1 MTLNHDTRQVT
12 TLCRMCDHGCGM
24 EVTVEN
30 GKPVRV
36 KGSGNH
42 PFNKGWLCAKG
53 RAALDLFYSPF
64 RLTSPIVREGGG
76 SREVNWDEALSYVS
90 KKLLRLKEA
99 YGPQSLAI
107 YYGEGVG
114 HQEIRSYM
122 KRFANVYGTPNF
134 CGVGSI
140 CNTARTIAETL
151 TFGGLTKPD
160 IPNTRLLVVWGGNP
174 LISHEPYPPG
184 EIGKLRK
191 RGGQLIVVDPRKTE
205 TAMKADV
212 HLPIKPGSDA
222 VLILN
227 VLHVLLR
234 EDLWDKAF
242 VAKWILDFQEFSETL
257 RDERFSPERGV
268 PVTGISPET
277 VRTVARA
284 YARTKPAGIFT
295 GNGLEHHGHGVNT
308 IRLLALLKAI
318 TGNLDV
324 PGGDLFTPRPKLKDI
339 TAPLPESPVPP
350 VGIER
355 FPVFCRTRRE
365 AHALSLPDAILDGN
379 PYPVKGMI
387 IAGGNPSLG
396 WPDSKRTVDALKA
409 LDFLMVI
416 DVVRSP
422 DSQYAQVILPACSF
436 LERDEHRVNVYQN
449 LSCIS
454 ARTRVVEPRFG
465 LPDQMIWMEL
475 ARSLGYGEHFPWK
488 SCADGID
495 DLLVDEGLTYR
506 DLVAQ
511 GGIHEY
517 ERRRFRKY
525 EDKGFHTP
533 SGKVEIYPELLK
545 ELGFDPSPVMKKFFQ
560 APEPSE
566 EYPLLLTTGGNL
578 LCYTHWQFRY
588 LPKLKKMVPEPLCEI
603 HPSTAKYY
611 GLLEGERVE
620 VRTKFGSVRVKVRLT
635 ERIRHDTIHIPQG
648 WEEANANVLTG
659 MSGADPISGFP
670 NLKSVPCRLSPQRH
684 RGHRET
690 QIFHLPGATGK

>member
-1 MTLNHDTRQVT
+1 MTLNHETRQVT

-30 GKPVRV
+30 EMPVAV
-36 KGSGNH
+36 KGSRKH
-42 PFNKGWLCAKG
+42 PFNQGWLCAKG
-53 RAALDLFYSPF
+53 RSALDFFSSP
-64 RLTSPIVREGGG
+64 S
-76 SREVNWDEALSYVS
+76 
-90 KKLLRLKEA
+90 RLKTPMIRKGSEFEEA
-99 YGPQSLAI
+99 TWEDALAYASEKMHRLRETYGPQSLAI

-160 IPNTRLLVVWGGNP
+160 IPNTHLLIVWGGNP
-174 LISHEPYPPG
+174 MISHEPYPPG
-184 EIGKLRK
+184 EIEKLRK
-191 RGGQLIVVDPRKTE
+191 RGGQVIVVDPRKTE
-205 TAMKADV
+205 TAMKADI
-212 HLPIKPGSDA
+212 HLAVKPGTDA

-227 VLHVLLR
+227 LLHVIFH
-234 EDLWDKAF
+234 EELWDKPF
-242 VAKWILDFQEFSETL
+242 VEKWIHGFQAFCEAV
-257 RDERFSPERGV
+257 RDQAFSPERGQRM
-268 PVTGISPET
+268 TGITPET
-277 VRTVARA
+277 VRSVART
-284 YARTKPAGIFT
+284 YASTKPASIFT

-324 PGGDLFTPRPKLKDI
+324 PGGDLFTPRPKLRDI
-339 TAPLPESPVPP
+339 TTPLPEPSMPP
-350 VGIER
+350 VGMER
-355 FPVFCRTRRE
+355 FPVFCRTRKE
-365 AHALSLPDAILDGN
+365 AHALSLPDAILEGK
-379 PYPVKGMI
+379 PYPIKGMVI
-387 IAGGNPSLG
+387 TGGNPSLE
-396 WPDSKRTVDALKA
+396 WPDSKRTVEALQA
-409 LDFLMVI
+409 LEFLMVI

-422 DSQYAQVILPACSF
+422 DSEYAHVILPACTF

-475 ARSLGYGEHFPWK
+475 ARSMGYGESFAWEN
-488 SCADGID
+488 CAQGID
-495 DLLVDEGLTYR
+495 EMLKDQGLTHQ

-517 ERRRFRKY
+517 EERRYRKY
-525 EDKGFHTP
+525 EEKGFRTP
-533 SGKVEIYPELLK
+533 SGKAEIYPALLK
-545 ELGFDPSPVMKKFFQ
+545 ELGFDPSPIMVEFSQ
-560 APEPSE
+560 DPEPSE
-566 EYPLLLTTGGNL
+566 EYPLVLTTGGNL

-588 LPKLKKMVPEPLCEI
+588 LPKLKKMAPEPVCEI
-603 HPSTAKYY
+603 HPDTAFQY
-611 GLLEGERVE
+611 GLSGGEKVE
-620 VRTKFGSVRVKVRLT
+620 VGTKFGSVRVGVRLT
-635 ERIRHDTIHIPQG
+635 ERIRRDTIHLPQG

-670 NLKSVPCRLSPQRH
+670 NLKSLRCRLARV
-684 RGHRET
+684 E
-690 QIFHLPGATGK
+690 